1 MELNYCPHCGTPHL
15 KFEDNRKFYCTQCDF
30 VLYHNCAAAVAV
42 LVTYQDEVLL
52 TRRNQDPKKGYL
64 DLSGGFCD
72 PNETAEDTCAR
83 ELFEELQL
91 KIDPEQLE
99 YLGSQNNL
107 YPYKG
112 ITYQTMDLF
121 YRYEL
126 EARPEFTLEQHEIN
140 EVVWIKL
147 NDLNIEDL
155 AFESQKRFFKK
166 FLNK

>member
-1 MELNYCPHCGTPHL
+1 MELNYCPHCGTSNL
-15 KFEDNRKFYCTQCDF
+15 KFGNNRKFYCIQCDF

-42 LVTYQDEVLL
+42 LVTYQDELLL
-52 TRRNQDPKKGYL
+52 TRRNQNPKKGYL

-112 ITYQTMDLF
+112 ICQVSQG
-121 YRYEL
+121 YR
-126 EARPEFTLEQHEIN
+126 
-140 EVVWIKL
+140 
-147 NDLNIEDL
+147 
-155 AFESQKRFFKK
+155 
-166 FLNK
+166 